1 MCVILFLRLVSRFVS
16 QTDTNS
22 VAYILTSLVVM
33 AFNLKLSWTLL
44 SRHVLP
50 YRVQDQVSHLLSFE
64 YKHAVAE
71 WISRWKENARSAIL
85 AVRRLFVHLLEAI
98 QRGARRE
105 PGDESIEMGA
115 TSVPQESLVEAPT
128 PNEIE
133 RDCRHQEIV
142 PQLQDKK
149 KS

>member
-1 MCVILFLRLVSRFVS
+1 M
-16 QTDTNS
+16 
-22 VAYILTSLVVM
+22 LTSLVGV

-50 YRVQDQVSHLLSFE
+50 YQVQDHVSHLLSFE

-71 WISRWKENARSAIL
+71 WISRWRENARSAIL
-85 AVRRLFVHLLEAI
+85 AVRRLFAHLLECI
-98 QRGARRE
+98 QHGARRE
-105 PGDESIEMGA
+105 PGEESIKMGA
-115 TSVPQESLVEAPT
+115 TNVPQESLVEAPT

-133 RDCRHQEIV
+133 RDCRHEEII